1 METESI
7 QPYIQAWKLR
17 IARREKARKKRWQ
30 EARREAEALAKTL
43 GKRYGADKVVLFGS
57 VLDGDRFHEG
67 SDIDL
72 AVRGLRPDS
81 FFAAWNKLEE
91 ASPFRVDLV
100 TLESCRTSLKA
111 RILTKG
117 EVLYGG

>member
-72 AVRGLRPDS
+72 AVRGLRPER
-81 FFAAWNKLEE
+81 FFTAWNKLEE
-91 ASPFRVDLV
+91 ASPFRVNLV

>member
-57 VLDGDRFHEG
+57 VLEGDRFHEG

-72 AVRGLRPDS
+72 AVRGLRPES

-91 ASPFRVDLV
+91 ASSFQVDLV
-100 TLESCRTSLKA
+100 TLESCCASLKE
-111 RILTKG
+111 RVLTTG
-117 EVLYGG
+117 GVLYGG

>member
-1 METESI
+1 METESF

-17 IARREKARKKRWQ
+17 IARRERAQKERWQ
-30 EARREAEALAKTL
+30 EARREAEALAEMLVKH
-43 GKRYGADKVVLFGS
+43 YGADKVVLFGS
-57 VLDGDRFHEG
+57 VLDGDRFYEG

-72 AVRGLRPDS
+72 AVSGLPPES
-81 FFAAWNKLEE
+81 FFAVWDKLEE

-100 TLESCRTSLKA
+100 TLESCRASLKA

-117 EVLYGG
+117 EMLYGE

>member
-1 METESI
+1 M
-7 QPYIQAWKLR
+7 
-17 IARREKARKKRWQ
+17 
-30 EARREAEALAKTL
+30 AKTL

-57 VLDGDRFHEG
+57 VLNGDRFHEG

-72 AVRGLRPDS
+72 AVRGLRPES

-100 TLESCRTSLKA
+100 TLESCRTSLEA

>member
-17 IARREKARKKRWQ
+17 IARREKARKTRWQ
-30 EARREAEALAKTL
+30 LARREAEALAETL
-43 GKRYGADKVVLFGS
+43 AKRYGADKVVIFGS

-72 AVRGLRPDS
+72 AVRGLRPES
-81 FFAAWNKLEE
+81 FFTAWNKLEE

>member
-1 METESI
+1 METESF

-30 EARREAEALAKTL
+30 LARREAEALAKKL

-57 VLDGDRFHEG
+57 VLDGNRFHEG

-72 AVRGLRPDS
+72 AVRGLRPER
-81 FFAAWNKLEE
+81 FFAAWSKLEE

>member
-1 METESI
+1 MTESF
-7 QPYIQAWKLR
+7 QTYIQAWKLR
-17 IARREKARKKRWQ
+17 IARREKSRKKRWQ
-30 EARREAEALAKTL
+30 EARREAEVLAERL

-72 AVRGLRPDS
+72 AVGGLRPET
-81 FFAAWNKLEE
+81 FFAVWDKLEE
-91 ASPFRVDLV
+91 ANPFRVDLV
-100 TLESCRTSLKA
+100 ALESCRASLKA

-117 EVLYGG
+117 EMLYGE